1 MREAFE
7 NSLAAN
13 PDDLAGWCAYADYLA
28 EQDDPR
34 GEFMQVQLALEDG
47 SRSMDERDIL
57 KTREAELLVAHE
69 REWLGDLA
77 PHLLDRDDS
86 GPRAEHWWARGYLT
100 ELRVEWLT
108 NRFAQALTAAPVTR
122 TLRALRIEGQ
132 TPRSTFV
139 TDTPPQAPLPPG
151 ATAHEPYFELIGA
164 PWLATLQSF
173 QVGESGGDSD
183 DAQTDVRMR
192 APGLE
197 HLVAE
202 MTRVEE
208 LQLLCRGYDAGT
220 LFALSS
226 LTNLQVLRVVG
237 FGDGGDGP
245 PIPLGELARN
255 PVLAN
260 LTHLFV
266 HPNSTGWNYLP
277 LAQVRTLVNSPWL
290 KSLTH
295 LQLRLS
301 NMGDDGA
308 TAIVESGIVNRLGRL
323 DLRNG
328 TITDHGARAFVAC
341 AAAKELRRL
350 DLSRN
355 AVTHVGLNLLTRA
368 GVNAVAKTVASRRE
382 LDAHE
387 ANVRNHR
394 GRYDPDDEG
403 REGDWE

>member
-13 PDDLAGWCAYADYLA
+13 PDDLACWCAFADFLA
-28 EQDDPR
+28 DHDDPR
-34 GEFMQVQLALEDG
+34 GEFMQVQLALEDS
-47 SRSMDERDIL
+47 SRTRDERDLL
-57 KTREAELLVAHE
+57 KAREAELLAIHE
-69 REWLGDLA
+69 REWLGELA
-77 PHLLDRDDS
+77 PHLLDCDDFR
-86 GPRAEHWWARGYLT
+86 PRVEHWWARGYLT
-100 ELRVEWLT
+100 ELRTECLT
-108 NRFAQALTAAPVTR
+108 FEFAQSLAVAPAAR
-122 TLRALRIEGQ
+122 TLRALRIEGPLDRSAY
-132 TPRSTFV
+132 TTHAPRV
-139 TDTPPQAPLPPG
+139 PLPPG
-151 ATAHEPYFELIGA
+151 ATAHEPYFELLGA

-183 DAQTDVRMR
+183 SAETDVSMH

-197 HLVAE
+197 HLVTE

-208 LQLLCRGYDAGT
+208 LQLLCRGYDASA
-220 LFALSS
+220 LFALPNF
-226 LTNLQVLRVVG
+226 TNLQVLRVVG
-237 FGDGGDGP
+237 LGDGGEGP
-245 PIPLGELARN
+245 PIPLDVVARN
-255 PVLAN
+255 PAVAN
-260 LTHLFV
+260 LTHLLV

-277 LAQVRTLVNSPWL
+277 FAQVRALVNSPWL

-308 TAIVESGIVNRLGRL
+308 TAIIASGILKRLGWL

-328 TITDHGARAFVAC
+328 TMTDHAARTFAEC
-341 AAAKELRRL
+341 AATKELRRL

-355 AVTHVGLNLLTRA
+355 AVTQAGLNMLTRA
-368 GVNAVAKTVASRRE
+368 GVNAVAKTTASRRE

-387 ANVRNHR
+387 ANVRNYR